1 MQGAEVT
8 PEFPNVK
15 ILSVGAGKPT
25 VSSSNNN
32 HFIYW
37 APFHR

>member
-1 MQGAEVT
+1 MQSAEVA

-15 ILSVGAGKPT
+15 ILLVDADRPT
-25 VSSSNNN
+25 VNSSNNN